1 MPKEVRLMFNM
12 HSLYIFMVALFTA
25 LIIVPFLQR
34 WAIEAGA
41 VDMPDARKMH
51 DRAVPRIGGVAIGMA
66 WLFSLLVY
74 VDMTREVRGIL
85 TGSLVVFCIGLIDDL
100 YGLTPRRKF
109 LGQIIACLVTMAV
122 GKLFIYQLGDLFGTG
137 TLVIP
142 AWLAIPFTVI
152 AVVGVVNAFNLMDGL
167 DGLAGG
173 ISSIALTAFLI
184 LGFLNG
190 NHLVVAMCA
199 ALLGGIFGFLKYN
212 LYPARIFM
220 GDTGSLMVGFIIA
233 FLAVRLTQSPESGI
247 QPLVPVLILGLP
259 IADTF
264 RVMGRRLL
272 QRKSPFSPDR
282 IHVHHRFLDL
292 GFQHRFTVIIIYGV
306 SLSWATFAILCH
318 DWSSPLLL
326 TIYGTGTLA
335 FYLTIHFLR
344 ENKDRIPFMRR
355 DSASGIR
362 NTALYRR
369 LSRLAVLTAPAII
382 VLTLAYLL
390 LAALYSSGDGMA
402 TQVGFVLL
410 GSAASLLYIT
420 RDARNHF
427 VQAMLAL
434 AVLHITSVLNRNDGM
449 ELLPGLSIESLGNSI
464 LISLCAL
471 VLLRFTFHDPRESI
485 LSSIDYLVI
494 GIAVFFMVI
503 APGILDNLELPDTVF
518 KGLVLFLALKA
529 SVTRGRMPARVLLS
543 SVLAVLGTII
553 VRGL

>member
-1 MPKEVRLMFNM
+1 MFNM

-152 AVVGVVNAFNLMDGL
+152 AVVGVVNAFNLM